1 MNFAFAPERRANI
14 QSSSRCTMKL
24 LRLTLPS
31 PQENL
36 ALDEAL
42 LDLTDA
48 GGDEVLR
55 LWESPAPFVVVG
67 YGNTIAAEVDE
78 AACSA
83 WNVPILRRCSGG
95 GTVLQ
100 GPGCLSYAVT
110 LRLADNAQLATVSG
124 TNRFV
129 MEKLQSALQP
139 LSAFSLSIQ
148 GHTDL
153 CRADAAGGGAWIKF
167 SGNSQRRRQ
176 GALLFHGTLLLNFDL
191 ALISKLLR
199 PPSLQPAYRDR
210 RDHTAFVCNLDL
222 DRTAAESTLIREW
235 NATEPLHV
243 IPDLTTLMR
252 EKYNRPEWHAR
263 RE

>member
-1 MNFAFAPERRANI
+1 
-14 QSSSRCTMKL
+14 MKL

-42 LDLTDA
+42 LDLADA

-67 YGNTIAAEVDE
+67 YGNTIATEVDE
-78 AACSA
+78 AACA
-83 WNVPILRRCSGG
+83 THNVPVLRRCSGG
-95 GTVLQ
+95 GTVVQ

-110 LRLADNAQLATVSG
+110 LRLEHDASLATVSG

-129 MEKLQSALQP
+129 LERLQAAIKP
-139 LSAFSLSIQ
+139 LCTFPLSIQ

-153 CRADAAGGGAWIKF
+153 CRADASSGGAWIKF

-176 GALLFHGTLLLNFDL
+176 NALLFHGTLLLGFDL
-191 ALISKLLR
+191 ALIGQLLR
-199 PPSLQPAYRDR
+199 APSLQPDYRDKR
-210 RDHTAFVCNLDL
+210 NHAAFVCNLGL
-222 DRTAAESTLIREW
+222 DRAPVESALAREW
-235 NATEPLHV
+235 IATEPLHV
-243 IPDLTTLMR
+243 IPDLTDLMR
-252 EKYNRPEWHAR
+252 EKYDRPEWHAR